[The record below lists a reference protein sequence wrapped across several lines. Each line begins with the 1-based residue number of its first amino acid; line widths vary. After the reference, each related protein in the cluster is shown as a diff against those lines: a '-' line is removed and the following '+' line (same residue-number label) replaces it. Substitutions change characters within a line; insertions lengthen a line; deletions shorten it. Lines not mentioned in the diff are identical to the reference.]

1 MMGSEE
7 KRDGHGKPPQ
17 MYKVQIDKHVYET
30 PKQLMTATEL
40 LILAGKLP
48 PTGFAIYRKAKGG
61 QPERLKPDQQ
71 VDVSD
76 PGIERFVTLPLDQTE
91 G

>member
-1 MMGSEE
+1 MANEQASDKG
-7 KRDGHGKPPQ
+7 GKPPTN
-17 MYKVQIDKHVYET
+17 YKVQIDKQVYELT
-30 PKQLMTATEL
+30 TKLVTAIEL
-40 LILAGKLP
+40 LQIAGKTP
-48 PTGFAIYRKAKGG
+48 ASAYAIYRKVKGG
-61 QPERLKPDQQ
+61 QPERLNPDQQ